1 MIAHFGMT
9 VALSSS
15 DTARNLPLW
24 QMSESARR
32 RHPPLGKFSFRRA
45 SMLSTISVPR
55 WVVRGTDPFEAA
67 RREFQKAFGAPAN
80 GQRSANR
87 GYAPLSV
94 WEDQQ
99 QLHIDVDL
107 PGLQPADVDVTVED
121 GKLSIRGER
130 KPAEG
135 AQGRYDERAYGRF
148 ERVIALA
155 DTIDQGSVEAQ
166 LRDGVL
172 HVTLSKKPEV
182 QPQRVVVKYS
192 GEQPAANSTPVP
204 GNQN

>member
-1 MIAHFGMT
+1 
-9 VALSSS
+9 
-15 DTARNLPLW
+15 
-24 QMSESARR
+24 
-32 RHPPLGKFSFRRA
+32 
-45 SMLSTISVPR
+45 MLSPIAVPR
-55 WVVRGTDPFEAA
+55 WVVRGTDPFDTA
-67 RREFQKAFGAPAN
+67 RREFQKAFGSSSK
-80 GQRSANR
+80 GQRSPG

-99 QLHIDVDL
+99 QLHLEIDL

-130 KPAEG
+130 KPVDG
-135 AQGRYDERAYGRF
+135 AQRRYDERAYGRF

-155 DTIDQGSVEAQ
+155 DTIDQASVEAQ

-172 HVTLSKKPEV
+172 HVTLSKKPET
-182 QPQRVVVKYS
+182 QPQRVVVKYN
-192 GEQPAANSTPVP
+192 GAQPVASDNPSS

>member
-1 MIAHFGMT
+1 M
-9 VALSSS
+9 L
-15 DTARNLPLW
+15 
-24 QMSESARR
+24 
-32 RHPPLGKFSFRRA
+32 A
-45 SMLSTISVPR
+45 SLTVPR
-55 WVVRGTDPFEAA
+55 WVVRGTDPFDVA
-67 RREFQKAFGAPAN
+67 RREFQKAFGGAAN
-80 GQRSANR
+80 GHRPAHQ

-99 QLHIDVDL
+99 QLHIAVDL

-130 KPAEG
+130 KAAEG

-155 DTIDQGSVEAQ
+155 DTIDQGSVAAQ

-172 HVTLSKKPEV
+172 HVTLGKKPET
-182 QPQRVVVKYS
+182 QPQRVVVKYN
-192 GEQPAANSTPVP
+192 GEQPAPSEAPANAS
-204 GNQN
+204 QN